1 MKSQVEPAQ
10 WNTMWNANFPGQI
23 DMPVQFSDALPP
35 SNEFLVEG
43 HVFQAVEV
51 GHTDT
56 KDTTVLY
63 VPDLKLAVCGDVV
76 YGDVHQLLLEANT
89 KEKRAEWISAIEKV
103 RELKPETVVAG
114 HKRPGSLDG
123 VYNLDASQEYIR
135 NFERLLESSQSMEQ
149 LFEGMMKIYPNRLN
163 TRPLMSSCKAA
174 FAAKQVP

>member
-1 MKSQVEPAQ
+1 MDTATIFFGISLLQKHFPGVRALATAATLKHMKSQVEPAQ

-23 DMPVQFSDALPP
+23 DLPVQFADALPP
-35 SNEFLVEG
+35 SNEFFVDG

-103 RELKPETVVAG
+103 RGAEA
-114 HKRPGSLDG
+114 RDCCCR
-123 VYNLDASQEYIR
+123 A
-135 NFERLLESSQSMEQ
+135 
-149 LFEGMMKIYPNRLN
+149 
-163 TRPLMSSCKAA
+163 
-174 FAAKQVP
+174 